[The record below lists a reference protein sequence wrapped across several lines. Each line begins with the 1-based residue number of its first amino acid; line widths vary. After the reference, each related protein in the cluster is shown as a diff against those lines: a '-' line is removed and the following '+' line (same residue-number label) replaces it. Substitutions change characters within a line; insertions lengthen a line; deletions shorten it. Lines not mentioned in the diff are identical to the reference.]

1 MSKSNLDTGGFMDL
15 ISGVQGGDVEYGVEL
30 PIDDVYPDP
39 TQPRTEGLDDAGIMG
54 IVNTFPITGGIIY
67 PPLVEEQEDGRY
79 MIIDGE
85 RRWRAAKYAG
95 HDTIKVSV
103 RLKSFDTKHAVQVI
117 SNQSA
122 VKLAPKDLAKSYE
135 VLKAAG
141 LTQKQ
146 IADCD
151 PNKSV
156 ADISEIMQLN
166 KLGVDKNLNFIDDLY
181 EKGVC
186 RDYSTLAVLI
196 RLARKDADKTK
207 KLIEWAIQNDS
218 LTRKWAKSLSV
229 KDLETPIDDQIAALE
244 ERKEH
249 EKRPN
254 SKTPTPDGM
263 TGGENALEEEFQLE
277 TEQDGVEPADKVQSE
292 KVDKKSQAPESNDD
306 ESEDEESEE
315 TPFQKKRV
323 TEINVMHNSKV
334 AKLLLDRAD
343 KEEGFAWIQYD
354 NSEEPVVRVD
364 VSELSLIFV
373 G

>member
-1 MSKSNLDTGGFMDL
+1 MDL

-39 TQPRTEGLDDAGIMG
+39 TQPRTEGLNDEGIMG

-135 VLKAAG
+135 VLKTAG
-141 LTQKQ
+141 LNQKQ

-166 KLGVDKNLNFIDDLY
+166 KLGVDKKLNFIDELY

-207 KLIEWAIQNDS
+207 QLIEWAVQNDS

-263 TGGENALEEEFQLE
+263 TGGGDADAEEEFQLE
-277 TEQDGVEPADKVQSE
+277 TEQDGVDATEKVQTE
-292 KVDKKSQAPESNDD
+292 KVDKKPLPSELEDEVDEVD
-306 ESEDEESEE
+306 ESL
-315 TPFQKKRV
+315 FQKKRV

-343 KEEGFAWIQYD
+343 KEEGFAWVQYD
-354 NSEEPVVRVD
+354 NSEEPAFRVD
-364 VSELSLIFV
+364 VSELALIFV

>member
-1 MSKSNLDTGGFMDL
+1 MSNLDTSGFMDL

-39 TQPRTEGLDDAGIMG
+39 TQPRTEGLDDTGIMG

-67 PPLVEEQEDGRY
+67 PPLVEKQEDGRY
-79 MIIDGE
+79 MIVDGE

-103 RLKSFDTKHAVQVI
+103 QLKSFDTKHAVQVI

-166 KLGVDKNLNFIDDLY
+166 KLGVDQNLNFIDELY

-196 RLARKDADKTK
+196 RLARKDAENTK
-207 KLIEWAIQNDS
+207 RLIEWAIDNDS

-229 KDLETPIDDQIAALE
+229 KNLEAPIDDQIAALE
-244 ERKEH
+244 ERKEY

-263 TGGENALEEEFQLE
+263 TGGDDVEEEFHLDI
-277 TEQDGVEPADKVQSE
+277 EQDGVEQAEKVQTD
-292 KVDKKSQAPESNDD
+292 KVDKKSLLTESEDD
-306 ESEDEESEE
+306 ESEDAESEDA
-315 TPFQKKRV
+315 PFQKKRI

-343 KEEGFAWIQYD
+343 KEEGFAWVQYD
-354 NSEEPVVRVD
+354 NSEEPAVRVD
-364 VSELSLIFV
+364 VSELALIFV